1 MAVQVDKIVNHT
13 PPESPLAMP
22 EQSLTAWNAE
32 VSAAGEP
39 RTPSAAVH
47 LARLFVFGLA
57 GLLTAAG
64 TYGMYEVISPV
75 DVTWLQVVFAA
86 LFALTFT
93 WISFACASAIVGFIV
108 LLRND
113 LPQIPAVPQ
122 TAMGRTAL
130 LMPVYNENPEAVFA
144 ALERMGRS
152 LIWQG
157 AQRHFDIFVLS
168 DTRKDDVAL
177 LEQECFKG
185 LRKALN
191 GEMGIYYRRRADNH
205 HRKAGNIADFVKRWG
220 KAYDHMIVLDADSEM
235 SGEILVSLAS
245 AMAADPKA
253 GIIQSLPLLRNRWT
267 PFARMTQFAG
277 RVYGPVVA
285 TGLAAWHGRDGN
297 YWGHNAIIR
306 TRAFAEAAGLPELKG
321 RKPFGGHILS
331 HDFIEAALMRRAG
344 WAVYMLP
351 QLRGSYE
358 ETPPSLMDIAARD
371 RRWAQGNLQHMKIV
385 GARGLHWLSRV
396 HLIQGIMSYLASP
409 LWFLLL
415 VAGMGLAL
423 VARYTEPNYFGDGFS
438 LFPAWPVFDPELA
451 LRLLAVTGFVLYLP
465 KVLGLILALR
475 DPEMR
480 KGCGGTMG
488 LIKSVAAETALSMLL
503 SPVMMLVQ
511 SRFVLD
517 VFLGRDSGWNTQN
530 RDDQAIPFAV
540 ALRRHAGHAVI
551 GILFCAA
558 SFAISWPTFLWFLP
572 IVAGLM
578 LSPVV
583 SWATGHPGFG
593 RRLWRA
599 NVFAIPEE
607 PRPAGLALGEEAPV
621 AILHPAE

>member
-1 MAVQVDKIVNHT
+1 MAFQVDEIVNHT
-13 PPESPLAMP
+13 PPQSPLAMP
-22 EQSLTAWNAE
+22 EQSLEAWQQTD
-32 VSAAGEP
+32 AAAAM
-39 RTPSAAVH
+39 RRPSAAVH

-93 WISFACASAIVGFIV
+93 WISFSCASAIVGFVV
-108 LLRND
+108 LLRN
-113 LPQIPAVPQ
+113 AVPAFSVAAQ
-122 TAMGRTAL
+122 KDMGRTAL

-144 ALERMGRS
+144 TLERMGRS
-152 LIWQG
+152 LVWQG
-157 AQRHFDIFVLS
+157 MQRHFDIFILS
-168 DTRKDDVAL
+168 DTRKDEVAAQ
-177 LEQECFKG
+177 EQECFKA
-185 LRKALN
+185 LRKALH

-235 SGEILVSLAS
+235 SGEILVALAG

-267 PFARMTQFAG
+267 PYARMTQFAG

-306 TRAFAEAAGLPELKG
+306 TRAFAEAGGLPELKG

-331 HDFIEAALMRRAG
+331 HDFIEAALLRRAG

-358 ETPPSLMDIAARD
+358 ETPPSLIDLAARD
-371 RRWAQGNLQHMKIV
+371 RRWAQGNLQHMKILN
-385 GARGLHWLSRV
+385 ARGLHWVSRV
-396 HLIQGIMSYLASP
+396 HLLQGIMSYLASP

-451 LRLLAVTGFVLYLP
+451 LRLLMVTGFVLYLP

-475 DPEMR
+475 DREVR

-488 LIKSVAAETALSMLL
+488 LLKSVAMETFLSMLL

-517 VFLGRDSGWNTQN
+517 VVLGRDSGWNTQN
-530 RDDQAIPFAV
+530 RDDAAIPFAV
-540 ALRRHAGHAVI
+540 TLRRHWGHATLGV
-551 GILFCAA
+551 LFCCA
-558 SFAISWPTFLWFLP
+558 SFAISWATFLWFLP

-583 SWATGHPGFG
+583 SWATGNPELG

-599 NVFAIPEE
+599 NVFCIPEE
-607 PRPAGLALGEEAPV
+607 TPRQVELMPEQAPV